1 MTIQSQQQAHRQ
13 DVMLQMLADY
23 ASRELVASAHAV
35 DAAQT
40 RLMDA
45 LACAFGGAQDAGC
58 RRLLEVLVAQ
68 SPPGAGIPVPATHL
82 VLDPQRAA
90 FALGA
95 LVRWLDFS
103 DTTFWGSHPSDSVGA
118 IVVAAAMRER
128 SGLPVTVNDL
138 LRWLIQVYEIHGGL
152 VEANRFDSNAN
163 ALDNVLCAK
172 IATAGI
178 AAQVLGGNRDA
189 VFSALSHAWV
199 DGQSAPVYRHAPNIG
214 PRKAWAAA
222 DAACRGL
229 WFAQLA
235 VAGEPACPT
244 AISADPWGLTKSRL
258 HGVPPKLDRVL
269 SDRILVE
276 STILKLV
283 PGQRNGTTAIEAA
296 IRLHD
301 RVAPRLADIR
311 EVLVHTHDEALRR
324 INVTGPLPNPEA
336 RDHCLQYMVAAAL
349 VYGRMTHWHYSDEAA
364 AHPQLEALRAKVKLV
379 ENMRYS
385 RGHHDPEIRSC
396 ANAIEIVFHGG
407 ETLERV
413 EALFPAGD
421 PRQGD
426 PGGQLLQAKFD
437 ALAGPV
443 LGAAKLSGLQK
454 LFADPA
460 RLRAMPLVR
469 FLALLVADAR

>member
-1 MTIQSQQQAHRQ
+1 MTVQSPQQPHRQ

-23 ASRELVASAHAV
+23 AARELVASAHAV

-40 RLMDA
+40 RLIDA

-58 RRLLEVLVAQ
+58 RRLLDVLVAQ
-68 SPPGAGIPVPATHL
+68 SPSSAGIPVPATHL

-118 IVVAAAMRER
+118 IIAAAAMRER
-128 SGLPVTVNDL
+128 AGRPVTVSDL
-138 LRWLIQVYEIHGGL
+138 LRWLIQAYEIHGGL

-163 ALDNVLCAK
+163 ALDNVFCAK
-172 IATAGI
+172 IATAGVT
-178 AAQVLGGNRDA
+178 AQILGGNRDA

-199 DGQSAPVYRHAPNIG
+199 DGQSAPAYRHAPNIG

-244 AISADPWGLTKSRL
+244 AISADPWGVARSRL

-283 PGQRNGTTAIEAA
+283 PGQRNGSTAIEAA

-301 RVAPRLADIR
+301 RVAPRLAEVR
-311 EVLVHTHDEALRR
+311 EVRVHTHDEALRR
-324 INVTGPLPNPEA
+324 INVIGPLPNPEA

-349 VYGRMTHWHYSDEAA
+349 VYGRMTNWHYSDEAA
-364 AHPQLEALRAKVKLV
+364 AHPQLEALRAKVKLI

-396 ANAIEIVFHGG
+396 ANAIEVEFAGG

-426 PGGQLLQAKFD
+426 PGGLLLQEKFG

-460 RLRAMPLVR
+460 HFRALPLIR